1 LPGAA
6 GVGDDRRGQGL
17 PGSAGTTRTGTPAGR
32 SKVVEAHA
40 MFGFGRSIKDPLA
53 DAKSAE
59 RWLASFPANDPMAT
73 QVELLRE
80 LGRVAERASRR
91 TPAML
96 EAVFHLDAHTASA
109 RAALAAQY
117 IEHASRS
124 TRIENQLWSAMF
136 DLTQAFLLAY
146 QAFAREMS
154 DHAQSG
160 KWQSH
165 LVELVARQI
174 VHLGLDARTR
184 LYRFEQWIP
193 AKWGE
198 LHALFALALSRQF
211 ERHPIALTPDAET
224 TTIEQEYLKT
234 LVIQLMN
241 AGNLNP
247 RHLEWVAGE
256 LGEWC
261 APLRLTLEPSS
272 ATSFYV
278 DLGSREGLKRRSGA
292 GPLEGRVL
300 FVETR
305 GLHAT
310 LMQNVLAIEQKIRHQ
325 PLSERTPRR
334 TEQLNLVNK
343 LAAQVDPEFRP
354 FARRGERSTASGA
367 VDAIVGFAKI
377 AGYLREEE
385 RDPLPQVNPGQS
397 FDGTMELA
405 VFGHLRNEDDRRLHL
420 ARQRLAKYSPAG
432 GPWEIRDRSQT
443 GYRLVAPMSAANT
456 LTLGTLAALR
466 PEGQPLWTLGIV
478 RRMRRLT
485 TDRAEVG
492 LQVIAVAV
500 TGVDLVEHRRGG
512 GDYSVDG
519 ESTQGVR
526 SFQGLFLAT
535 RRRDGERAVQSVIV
549 PAIEYQ
555 PARRFKVVTPQSIHP
570 IRFGRLIEQMADWVW
585 TTIEIVGVETPGQP
599 RAAEGDSTVDGGSA
613 ASAA

>member
-1 LPGAA
+1 MIGAPKAA
-6 GVGDDRRGQGL
+6 GLGNCMSCARAAARD
-17 PGSAGTTRTGTPAGR
+17 
-32 SKVVEAHA
+32 SKVVEKNA
-40 MFGFGRSIKDPLA
+40 MFGFGRSVKDPLA

-59 RWLASFPANDPMAT
+59 RWLAGFPANDPMAT
-73 QVELLRE
+73 HVELLGE
-80 LGRVAERASRR
+80 LGRAAERTTKR

-165 LVELVARQI
+165 LIELVARQ
-174 VHLGLDARTR
+174 VHHLALDARTR

-193 AKWGE
+193 AKWSE
-198 LHALFALALSRQF
+198 LHVLFALALSRQF
-211 ERHPIALTPDAET
+211 ERQPLALTPGAET

-234 LVIQLMN
+234 LILQLVN

-256 LGEWC
+256 LAEWC

-272 ATSFYV
+272 ATAFYV

-334 TEQLNLVNK
+334 TEQLNLLNK
-343 LAAQVDPEFRP
+343 LAAQVDPEYRP
-354 FARRGERSTASGA
+354 FARRGERTTATGA

-377 AGYLREEE
+377 AAYLREEE
-385 RDPLPQVNPGQS
+385 RDPLPHVSPGQS

-432 GPWEIRDRSQT
+432 GAWEIRDRSQT
-443 GYRLVAPMSAANT
+443 GYRLVAPMSAANA

-466 PEGQPLWTLGIV
+466 TEGQPLWTLGIV

-485 TDRAEVG
+485 TDRAEIG

-500 TGVDLVEHRRGG
+500 TGVDLVEHRRGNA

-519 ESTQGVR
+519 VSTQGVR
-526 SFQGLFLAT
+526 TFQGLFLAT
-535 RRRDGERAVQSVIV
+535 RRRGGESAVQSVIV
-549 PAIEYQ
+549 PAVEYQ
-555 PARRFKVVTPQSIHP
+555 PARRSKVVTPQSIHP

-585 TTIEIVGVETPGQP
+585 TTIEMVGVDASE
-599 RAAEGDSTVDGGSA
+599 RASGGDGDTTIKGGSA